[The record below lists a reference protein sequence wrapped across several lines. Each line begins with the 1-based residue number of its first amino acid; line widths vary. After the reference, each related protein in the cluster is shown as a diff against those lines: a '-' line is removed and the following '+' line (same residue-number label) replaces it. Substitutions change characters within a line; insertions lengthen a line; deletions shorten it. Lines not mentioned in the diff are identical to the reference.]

1 MKLKDMIVMCLSN
14 LFKRKV
20 RTFLTVMGV
29 VIGTC
34 AIVIMVSLGL
44 GLQKAQE
51 DALAQMGDL
60 TVIQIYNYGTV
71 TDEPLDDAMLQRIRE
86 LDKVVAVTPVYSPEN
101 WNTVEITSGKYQY
114 SGSIYGV
121 DFEALVALGFTADAG
136 EIPTDGN
143 YDNVLLFGADAVYNF
158 YNPKSRNGWA
168 DRDDEP
174 PVDVME
180 DKLALTIG
188 SQDGQNKKKPPTYKG
203 ICKALLTSDWSKEPS
218 PGWRVFMDIGYLK
231 KLEAEYKKY
240 NGIKT
245 DRNKV
250 EAYQE
255 VIVKVESM
263 KDVEAVEEVIKSYGF
278 ETNSMES
285 IRKPMEE
292 QARSQQVILGGLG
305 AISLLVAAFGI
316 TNTMIMS
323 IYERTRE
330 IGVMKVLGCL
340 VSNIRAVFLMEA
352 GTIGLMGGVIGV
364 GISYLVSFIINTL
377 SAGGGGMDPGMGM
390 GIMGGMGIGGSSI
403 IPWWLVVGAL
413 IFSTLVGL
421 ISGFSP
427 ANRAVKISALTAIRQ
442 E

>member
-20 RTFLTVMGV
+20 RTLLTVMGV

-44 GLQKAQE
+44 GLQKSQE

-60 TVIQIYNYGTV
+60 TVIQIYNYGNV
-71 TDEPLDDAMLQRIRE
+71 TEQPLDDAMIENFRKIPN
-86 LDKVVAVTPVYSPEN
+86 VVAVTPVFEPEE
-101 WNTVEITSGKYQY
+101 WQTVELSSGKYEF
-114 SGSIYGV
+114 SSSIAGV
-121 DFEALVALGFTADAG
+121 DFDALVALGFETDAG
-136 EIPTDGN
+136 EIPTEGDL
-143 YDNVLLFGADAVYNF
+143 DHVLLFGADAVYNF
-158 YNPKSRNGWA
+158 YNPKSRNGWMG
-168 DRDDEP
+168 RGDEP
-174 PVDVME
+174 LVNVME
-180 DKLALTIG
+180 DKLTLTIG
-188 SQDGQNKKKPPTYKG
+188 KKDYDNKKKQPTYKATCAA
-203 ICKALLTSDWSKEPS
+203 ILTADYSKNPS
-218 PGWRVFMDIGYLK
+218 PGWRVFMDIDALK
-231 KLEAEYKKY
+231 KLEAEYKKF

-255 VIVKVESM
+255 VVVKVTDM
-263 KDVEAVEEVIKSYGF
+263 KAVEAVEEVIKSYGF
-278 ETNSMES
+278 ETNSMET

-292 QARSQQVILGGLG
+292 QARSQQMILGGLG
-305 AISLLVAAFGI
+305 AISLLVAALGI
-316 TNTMIMS
+316 TNTMVMS

-340 VSNIRAVFLMEA
+340 ISNIRAVFLMEA
-352 GTIGLMGGVIGV
+352 GTIGFMGGVVGV
-364 GISYLVSFIINTL
+364 GISYGISFIINTVAA
-377 SAGGGGMDPGMGM
+377 AGGGANDNMF
-390 GIMGGMGIGGSSI
+390 GIGGMSIGGSSI

-421 ISGFSP
+421 VSGFSP